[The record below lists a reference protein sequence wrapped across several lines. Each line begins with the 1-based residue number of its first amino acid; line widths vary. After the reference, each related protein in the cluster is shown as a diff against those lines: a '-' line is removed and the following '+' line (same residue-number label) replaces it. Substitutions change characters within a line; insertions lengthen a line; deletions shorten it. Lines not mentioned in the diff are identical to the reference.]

1 MFASRIVNYSWNHP
15 CLVISPGR
23 SLLSQ
28 IFLFRLEVEV
38 SACFLE
44 NECYKKYGKTG
55 KSFYYSQVASTVR
68 WLSTTNSSELTNR
81 LGTTTNA
88 QSEDVASKAEPPT
101 TPLLSLD
108 QGPTESTGK
117 DLNGRARPESSACTS
132 PIQSASSSAKLPEI
146 PSFSNFVS
154 SREAKDNRPNT
165 SQKHSP
171 KRVQKNLEKR
181 MRLQ

>member
-1 MFASRIVNYSWNHP
+1 M
-15 CLVISPGR
+15 
-23 SLLSQ
+23 SQ

-81 LGTTTNA
+81 LGITTNA
-88 QSEDVASKAEPPT
+88 QSEDIASKAEPPT

-108 QGPTESTGK
+108 QGPTESTS
-117 DLNGRARPESSACTS
+117 NGRARPESSTCTS
-132 PIQSASSSAKLPEI
+132 PIQNASSSAKLPEI

-154 SREAKDNRPNT
+154 SRKANDNRPNT